1 MRTAIITGLGAA
13 ALILTACS
21 DGAEK
26 LTASNSS
33 GSSSTSGDTAAT
45 GDVAVSIK
53 DFLFKDATVTV
64 APGTK
69 ITWTNEDSAVH
80 SVVSSEKG
88 VFASPPSMEQNA
100 TFTFTADKAG
110 TIDYI
115 CGIHNYMVG
124 KIVVS

>member
-13 ALILTACS
+13 ALTLTACS

-26 LTASNSS
+26 STTS
-33 GSSSTSGDTAAT
+33 GSSSSTSGDTAAS
-45 GDVAVSIK
+45 GEVEVAIK

-64 APGTK
+64 AKGTK

-88 VFASPPSMEQNA
+88 VFASAPTMEQNA
-100 TFTFTADKAG
+100 TFTFTADKSG

-115 CGIHNYMVG
+115 CGIHNYMKG
-124 KIVVS
+124 TIVVS